1 MSGGVTG
8 KAGDS
13 LPMSISSPSYSSP
26 RGSRSRAARALSVP
40 PAHRPPGDGNLFKSL
55 PPANFRHLPRQA
67 TAPRAVKRANP
78 SIRPHGEWP
87 PACYLVNRLAMKMYQ
102 HDSAASFEFV
112 LSGNLTGDRVA
123 DLEHAWITARSV
135 LERKELVV
143 DVSGLTEADPFG
155 LDLLAR
161 MRESGARLTATLP
174 PESRELLQF
183 LGIRAAAPSDQFS
196 RNRILR
202 FFRFAAAR

>member
-1 MSGGVTG
+1 
-8 KAGDS
+8 
-13 LPMSISSPSYSSP
+13 
-26 RGSRSRAARALSVP
+26 
-40 PAHRPPGDGNLFKSL
+40 
-55 PPANFRHLPRQA
+55 
-67 TAPRAVKRANP
+67 
-78 SIRPHGEWP
+78 
-87 PACYLVNRLAMKMYQ
+87 MYQ